1 MQTKLKTIT
10 DTAKTNVRLS
20 KNMKEKLIEH
30 GNGADLVTVSRVLI
44 RNFIKEYNEK
54 GIEYTVLEMLK
65 YKTYRKIALDDSDK
79 DNTAKDY
86 MLCVVLDKNEFLY
99 AKKIC
104 DEIGISF
111 AECVRRLI
119 NRAIENDTNIK

>member
-1 MQTKLKTIT
+1 MKTKTMI

-30 GNGADLVTVSRVLI
+30 AKGADLVTISRVMIL
-44 RNFIKEYNEK
+44 NFIKEYNEK

-79 DNTAKDY
+79 DNTDKSY
-86 MLCVVLDKNEFLY
+86 MLTVKLEKTEFLY
-99 AKKIC
+99 TKKIC

-119 NRAIENDTNIK
+119 NRAIEQDNNIN

>member
-1 MQTKLKTIT
+1 MKLKTMI

-44 RNFIKEYNEK
+44 RQFIKEYNER

-86 MLCVVLDKNEFLY
+86 MLCVVLEKDEFLFT
-99 AKKIC
+99 KKIC

-111 AECVRRLI
+111 AECVRRLV
-119 NRAIENDTNIK
+119 NRAIEQDTNIK